1 MDLFEQP
8 ASASPPP
15 PAPLAD
21 RMRPRSLDDVVGQEH
36 LLGPGRVLRSAIE
49 RGELHSMIL
58 WGPPGSG
65 KTTLASLMAHVAGAH
80 FVAFSAVLSGVKEIR
95 QVVAEAEA
103 ERGRRRQRTI
113 LFVDEIHRFNRGQQ
127 DAFLP
132 HVEKGTIV
140 LVGATTENPSFEVN
154 SALLSRCRVYV
165 LRALTEDDLVAIMRR
180 ALADAERGLAAL
192 APEVSDEALR
202 LIARLANGDARSA
215 LNILELA
222 VQMAPAVSEA
232 AIREAAQRKTLLYDK
247 SGEEH
252 YNLIS
257 ALHKSLRDSD
267 ADAALYWMTRMLDS
281 GEDPLY
287 VARRLVR
294 FASEDVGNADPQALT
309 LTLAAKEAYDFL
321 GSPEGELALAQ
332 ATLYLALAPKS
343 NAAYV
348 AFNEAKADVQDRP
361 AEPVPLHIR
370 NAPTGLMRDLGY
382 GSGYQYAHD
391 APDAHVDQEHLPEVL
406 RERRYYRPV
415 DRGLETELARRL
427 AEWQARRIKGRQ
439 MPPPAPPRSA

>member
-1 MDLFEQP
+1 MELFQDEA
-8 ASASPPP
+8 ASAPT
-15 PAPLAD
+15 PAGPLAD
-21 RMRPRSLDDVVGQEH
+21 RMRPRALDEIVGQEH
-36 LLGPGRVLRSAIE
+36 LLGPGRVLRTAIE
-49 RGELHSMIL
+49 SGELHSMIL

-65 KTTLASLMAHVAGAH
+65 KTTLASLMARVAGAR

-95 QVVAEAEA
+95 QVVGEAEL
-103 ERGRRRQRTI
+103 ERQRRRRRTI
-113 LFVDEIHRFNRGQQ
+113 LFVDEIHRFNRAQQ

-165 LRALTEDDLVAIMRR
+165 LRALGEDDLVEIMRR
-180 ALADAERGLAAL
+180 ALGDRERGLAGL
-192 APEVSDEALR
+192 APDVDDDALR

-222 VQMAPAVSEA
+222 VQLATPAGGRRTVSEA
-232 AIREAAQRKTLLYDK
+232 GIREAAQRKTLLYDK

-267 ADAALYWMTRMLDS
+267 PDASLYWMTRMLDS

-294 FASEDVGNADPQALT
+294 FASEDVGNADPAALT

-348 AFNEAKADVQDRP
+348 AFNQAKADVQERP
-361 AEPVPLHIR
+361 SEPVPLHIR
-370 NAPTGLMRDLGY
+370 NAPTGLMKDLGY
-382 GSGYQYAHD
+382 GQGYEYAHD
-391 APDAHVDQEHLPEVL
+391 APDARVAQEHLPESL
-406 RERRYYRPV
+406 RGRQYYRPT
-415 DRGLETELARRL
+415 DRGLEAELARRL
-427 AEWQARRIKGRQ
+427 ADWRKWRQ
-439 MPPPAPPRSA
+439 EHRPAS